1 MKSKFFKETIAPSLV
16 LVLICLVIPFALVL
30 TNSVTKPQI
39 EKIAKA
45 NADKTRS
52 QVLPTADSFT
62 KYKGKLS
69 NGIVEFYI
77 ANNKSGGVVTAQG
90 KSFGGTLTAMIGID
104 KDGAIT
110 GVEVTNHSDT
120 PGLGTKAMTKE
131 YLKKYQKIKELK
143 GAKIKDEKSVDHV
156 VGASISSNGVYTA
169 VKNALAQF
177 KDAGGIK

>member
-1 MKSKFFKETIAPSLV
+1 M
-16 LVLICLVIPFALVL
+16 
-30 TNSVTKPQI
+30 
-39 EKIAKA
+39 
-45 NADKTRS
+45 
-52 QVLPTADSFT
+52 LPTADSFT

-69 NGIVEFYI
+69 NGVVEFYI

>member
-30 TNSVTKPQI
+30 TNSETKPQI

-69 NGIVEFYI
+69 NGVVEFYI

>member
-1 MKSKFFKETIAPSLV
+1 M
-16 LVLICLVIPFALVL
+16 
-30 TNSVTKPQI
+30 
-39 EKIAKA
+39 
-45 NADKTRS
+45 
-52 QVLPTADSFT
+52 
-62 KYKGKLS
+62 
-69 NGIVEFYI
+69 
-77 ANNKSGGVVTAQG
+77 
-90 KSFGGTLTAMIGID
+90 TAMIGID